1 MIRRRVRALVGARVA
16 WDSVAL
22 ALFTLAMGGALSLLA
37 AGMFWSGWVVA
48 ALVVPVGFLLWRLVA
63 QNRFWNVARLVE
75 ERFPEVRGK
84 LVAAL
89 QLARW
94 GNWEPGVQSPES
106 RIQSD
111 RDGHSGRMKAEVRR
125 QDADGKGAAAKT
137 GDSPSEPLRQTR
149 RGTVPV
155 FAKEGY
161 SEEMIE
167 AAVESVERAVA
178 PLALSQLVNRRRVV
192 WAGAAFVAIVVC
204 MAALFRAAPARMRVG
219 MSNAFGCGAGGV
231 AFEVLPG
238 DTAVMPGGSVV
249 LRARVSPAGVFRAV
263 RLLRTGKESDER
275 DLRVQGDTCR
285 IVLAAGHGFEYQF
298 RVLGRSSG
306 VHRVRVLEP
315 LGVERL
321 VFTLHPPAYSGIADF
336 RLSSVDSRSP
346 AEVAALRGTVVSV
359 EGEANRDVSGGR
371 IVLGTDTIPIRPG
384 TQVAKT
390 GTVPRSN
397 SSDSLRDSRHF
408 PNDPSRFTGTFVVKD
423 DASGAIELADN
434 EDRVMQ
440 PAAELQV
447 RAIADEPPF
456 VKLFGPGRDI
466 DLPVSMQV
474 LLGINS
480 LDDFG
485 LGELTLHYR
494 KGELGIQN
502 PESRVESEGRGG
514 RSEEGGVRRED
525 GGFRTVRLKGL
536 AGRREDTTLYAWDLS
551 GAGLLPGEAIEYYVS
566 VEDNDV
572 VSGPKASRT
581 EMFQI
586 RFPTM
591 SEIYNATVQQ
601 TERTATELGPMQSE
615 QAQLGEEMSR
625 LSDAMKK
632 SRELSWDEKQ
642 ALEKVLGGQEGLMQ
656 QVADL
661 KQEVSNM
668 MQQMSEGMTL
678 DEQTMER
685 MGQLQQLLS
694 ELLPRELQ
702 QSLAQLRDKL
712 EQQSP
717 DVKRALEKFEFD
729 QQKMKESIDR
739 ALELLKKIM
748 EEQRLEA
755 LAKKAEELA
764 GTQED
769 LTDRLGKEPPERSAE
784 MEQAVKEALDSLQR
798 EMKDLGDSLSD
809 KEVGDSLSD
818 LAEQA
823 EQEQLSD
830 QAQELANQ
838 MRQGN
843 SGQMKPQSGKLGQSL
858 AKMSR
863 SLSALSKKL
872 KSKRSSEVARELGN
886 AAQDLLMVSDEQEK
900 LEQAA
905 AGAADLAQNA
915 PQEMGLNEAARIVAE
930 SLASLSSRSMS
941 VDPGLGQE
949 LARAMAQMEQAA
961 QGMVDNRSDVA
972 QGSMA
977 QARQSL
983 NQTAQALLEAM
994 ANAQQGG
1001 GMSGGMEGLM
1011 EQLSQMT
1018 GEQMGINAGMS
1029 GFPIPIP
1036 GGLSAEQMAALGR
1049 MLGKQRALREQLE
1062 QMLDKLG
1069 GTQPGLT
1076 SSLEGLLDEM
1086 KAVEK
1091 DLSELNVNR
1100 QLVERQ
1106 ESILSH
1112 LLDAQR
1118 SIRQQGFKDE
1128 RESES
1133 GKEFEVLEKP
1143 RLPEDKGERNRLL
1156 REELMRALKQGYPA
1170 EYEQMIRD
1178 YFQRLLNE

>member
-1 MIRRRVRALVGARVA
+1 MNESRRGEAIERRLRALVGQRVA

-22 ALFTLAMGGALSLLA
+22 ALFTLAMAGALLLLVV
-37 AGMFWSGWVVA
+37 GLFWSGWVMA
-48 ALVVPVGFLLWRLVA
+48 ALTVPVGLLAWRLVA
-63 QNRFWNVARLVE
+63 QNRFWNVARVIE

-84 LVAAL
+84 LVVAL
-89 QLARW
+89 QLAQW
-94 GNWEPGVQSPES
+94 G
-106 RIQSD
+106 R
-111 RDGHSGRMKAEVRR
+111 
-125 QDADGKGAAAKT
+125 AAGQAK
-137 GDSPSEPLRQTR
+137 SEARSQRLEAGSAR
-149 RGTVPV
+149 RGTRDEGRGTI
-155 FAKEGY
+155 AREGY
-161 SEEMIE
+161 SEEMID
-167 AAVESVERAVA
+167 AAVADVEKALTLL
-178 PLALSQLVNRRRVV
+178 PLAQLVNRRRVL
-192 WAGAAFVAIVVC
+192 WAGAALVAMVVC

-219 MSNAFGCGAGGV
+219 VSNAFGSHAEGV

-238 DTAVMPGGSVV
+238 DTAVMPGGSLV
-249 LRARVSPAGVFRAV
+249 LRARVSPPGVFRSA
-263 RLLRTGKESDER
+263 RLIRSGKESDAR
-275 DLRVQGDTCR
+275 DLRVEGDSCR
-285 IVLAAGHGFEYQF
+285 VVVAAGHGFEYRF
-298 RVLGRSSG
+298 RVLSRSSETY
-306 VHRVRVLEP
+306 RVRVMEP
-315 LGVERL
+315 LGLERL
-321 VFTLHPPAYSGIADF
+321 VFTLRPPAYSGLPETRVSGVGRGAGGGG
-336 RLSSVDSRSP
+336 RETE
-346 AEVAALRGTVVSV
+346 EVSGLRGTVVEI
-359 EGEANRDVSGGR
+359 EGEANREVSEGR
-371 IVLGTDTIPIRPG
+371 IALGSDTIPLRLGTLPG
-384 TQVAKT
+384 KSGTVLRSEKGDSPSESLVELTPGQSPFSDSPRFPTFRAEFTINGDVT
-390 GTVPRSN
+390 GT
-397 SSDSLRDSRHF
+397 
-408 PNDPSRFTGTFVVKD
+408 
-423 DASGAIELADN
+423 IELADN
-434 EDRVMQ
+434 EDRVLQ
-440 PAAELQV
+440 PAAGLVV

-466 DLPVSMQV
+466 DLPVSMRV

-485 LGELTLHYR
+485 LGELVLHYG
-494 KGELGIQN
+494 KGGESGIQN
-502 PESRVESEGRGG
+502 PESRIQSV
-514 RSEEGGVRRED
+514 
-525 GGFRTVRLKGL
+525 TLKRL

-551 GAGLLPGEAIEYYVS
+551 DAGLLPGEAMRYYVS
-566 VEDNDV
+566 VTDNDV

-581 EMFQI
+581 EVFSV

-591 SEIYNATVQQ
+591 NEIYNAAVRQ
-601 TERTATELGPMQSE
+601 TERTASELGPMQSE
-615 QAQLGEEMSR
+615 QAKLGEELNR
-625 LSDAMKK
+625 LSDEMRK
-632 SRELSWDEKQ
+632 SRELSWDEQQ
-642 ALEKVLGGQEGLMQ
+642 ALEKVLGGQQGLMQ

-661 KQEVSNM
+661 KQEVSDM
-668 MQQMSEGMTL
+668 MREMSQGMTL
-678 DEQTMER
+678 DQQTMER

-702 QSLAQLRDKL
+702 QSLAQLREKL

-729 QQKMKESIDR
+729 QEKMKQAIDR

-755 LAKKAEELA
+755 LAKKAEDLA
-764 GTQED
+764 RTQED
-769 LTDRLGKEPPERSAE
+769 LTDKLGKEPSERSAQ
-784 MEQAVKEALDSLQR
+784 MQQDVKEALDSLQK
-798 EMKDLGDSLSD
+798 EMQDLADSLSD
-809 KEVGDSLSD
+809 KEVGDSLAS

-823 EQEQLSD
+823 DREQLSET
-830 QAQELANQ
+830 ARELASQ

-843 SGQMKPQSGKLGQSL
+843 PGQAKPKSDKLSQSL
-858 AKMSR
+858 RKMSQSLN
-863 SLSALSKKL
+863 SLSQKL

-886 AAQDLLMVSDEQEK
+886 AARDLLMVSDEQEK

-905 AGAADLAQNA
+905 AGTPDLSQNA
-915 PQEMGLNEAARIVAE
+915 AQEMGLHEATRIVAE

-941 VDPGLGQE
+941 VDPRLGQE

-961 QGMVDNRSDVA
+961 RGMVDNRPEVA
-972 QGSMA
+972 QSSMA

-983 NQTAQALLEAM
+983 NQTAQALLKAM

-1011 EQLSQMT
+1011 QQLSQMT

-1049 MLGKQRALREQLE
+1049 ILGKQRALREQLE
-1062 QMLDKLG
+1062 QMLDEMG

-1086 KAVEK
+1086 KAVER
-1091 DLSELNVNR
+1091 DLSELNVSR
-1100 QLVERQ
+1100 ELIQRQ

-1118 SIRQQGFKDE
+1118 SIRQQGFKEE

-1133 GKEFEVLEKP
+1133 GKEFDVLDRP

-1178 YFQRLLNE
+1178 YFQRLLSE